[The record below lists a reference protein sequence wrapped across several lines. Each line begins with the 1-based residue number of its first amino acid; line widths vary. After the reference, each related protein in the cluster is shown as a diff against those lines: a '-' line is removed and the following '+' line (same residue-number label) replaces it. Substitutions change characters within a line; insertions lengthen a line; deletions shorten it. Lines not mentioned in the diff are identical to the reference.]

1 MSAGKWLW
9 TALWRYVVTA
19 LAGVGA
25 VAWAVAAMEK
35 GAAGVEFAMALRLV
49 VILVPLLTVGTM
61 LVIVPLAGRRYEP
74 PSGGPIKIR
83 GGWMVLLVLVP
94 ALPLLLIAPHLFL
107 ILLATQ
113 LAYVTAVL
121 PYSDARDTA
130 DVLRSLADPEVPAE
144 RRAAI
149 ARAVGTLRTRPVV
162 EALMGAAVDPDP
174 EVAEAALESLYGI
187 WQRDGVVGED
197 LLLRLPEQGREQ
209 VRSLGVKVRSPW

>member
-25 VAWAVAAMEK
+25 VAWAVAAMDK
-35 GAAGVEFAMALRLV
+35 GPVGAEWAMALRLELV
-49 VILVPLLTVGTM
+49 LVPLLTVGTM
-61 LVIVPLAGRRYEP
+61 LVIVPLARRRYEP

-162 EALMGAAVDPDP
+162 EALMGAAVDQDP

>member
-1 MSAGKWLW
+1 MSTGEWLW
-9 TALWRYVVTA
+9 TALWRYVLTAAVGVGA
-19 LAGVGA
+19 LAGVLGA
-25 VAWAVAAMEK
+25 TEGFADGVFSLGMRVVLVA
-35 GAAGVEFAMALRLV
+35 
-49 VILVPLLTVGTM
+49 VPLLTVGTM

-74 PSGGPIKIR
+74 PSGGPMKIR

-113 LAYVTAVL
+113 LVYATCVL
-121 PYSDARDTA
+121 PCQDARATE

-162 EALMGAAVDPDP
+162 EALMGAAVDRDP
-174 EVAEAALESLYGI
+174 EVAEAALETLYGI
-187 WQRDGVVGED
+187 WRRDGVVGED
-197 LLLRLPEQGREQ
+197 LLLRLPEQDREQ
-209 VRSLGVKVRSPW
+209 VRALGIRVRSPW